1 MPFIP
6 AGFLQV
12 QLDLFTGVSTRK
24 SNTAIGYAH
33 TSTPAQSTSELALQ
47 TVWSLLRPQM
57 STAVACTGGRVTWG
71 TFSGPLTFEVGI
83 GAVPPNG
90 LLTGSVSSPQVSFLV
105 KKATA
110 LSGRANRGR
119 MYIPG
124 VIETDV
130 DDQGKVLP
138 ARITAM
144 NAVLLDIQ
152 DLTDDTSGAIT
163 TSVLLHEAGVT
174 PPPTT
179 ITSLLLSNIVS
190 TQKRRLVRS

>member
-12 QLDLFTGVSTRK
+12 QLDMFTGTSTRK
-24 SNTAIGYAH
+24 TNTQIGYAH
-33 TSTPAQSTSELALQ
+33 TSTPASTTSELALQ

-57 STAVACTGGRVTWG
+57 STAVSCTGGRVTWG

-83 GAVPPNG
+83 GAVTPG
-90 LLTGSVSSPQVSFLV
+90 GALTGAVSSPQVAFLV

-110 LSGRANRGR
+110 LSGRAHRGR
-119 MYIPG
+119 MYLPG

-130 DDQGKVLP
+130 DDQGKVLA

-144 NAVLLDIQ
+144 NLVLTDLL

-163 TSVLLHEAGVT
+163 GAVLLHEAGVT

-179 ITSLLLSNIVS
+179 LTSLLLSNVVS
-190 TQKRRLVRS
+190 TQKRRLVRT